1 LAHRC
6 RPKNALWERGAPIG
20 GAAVAKEQ
28 TMHTILATGTA
39 ALLLATTAAVPA
51 RAAELTV
58 AWAAAASSADPHFH
72 AVTPN
77 NALAR
82 HVFSALT
89 RTDPKGAIGPDL
101 ASSWEVKDPR
111 TWVFHLVN
119 ATFQDGTPFTANDV
133 LYTLCRT
140 WKSVGPT
147 QSFTEVPKTVSAA
160 EVTDPHTV
168 VFHTHEPDPTFP
180 ALLVGYYML
189 SAHTAG
195 ARPDIH
201 FDPANQCG
209 VALPP
214 SSDFDA
220 LKMTNGT
227 GPYRLARYVSGD
239 VAVLEANHAYFGPAP
254 HWDRVTIRPVP
265 NTGAR
270 TAGLLAGDYDLIENP
285 AAQDLPTIK
294 AKGGLA
300 YTTTP
305 SDRIIFLQPDIGRT
319 PSPMVEAG
327 GKNPLADAR
336 VREAISMAIDRRA
349 IAERLMD
356 GLAVPADQYVTEGL
370 PGHLDDPPKLAFDPA
385 GARKLLADA
394 GWPDGFGLTISA
406 TNDRYINDGKV
417 VQALGQFL
425 SRIGIR
431 TKVDAMTQ
439 TMFFPRRA
447 KREFSVAMGG
457 WGYSPLSTISVLR
470 TWVVT
475 TDLARGIGGS
485 NYGSYHSEAFD
496 AAFLPALTDLND
508 ATRTKHLQDAT
519 RIALTDNAIIP
530 LYWETSVWAFKDRY
544 AYVGRT
550 DQVTDVDGLSLKV
563 K

>member
-1 LAHRC
+1 
-6 RPKNALWERGAPIG
+6 
-20 GAAVAKEQ
+20 
-28 TMHTILATGTA
+28 MLATA
-39 ALLLATTAAVPA
+39 ACVPA
-51 RAAELTV
+51 RAADITV

-77 NALAR
+77 NTLAY

-89 RTDPKGAIGPDL
+89 RTDPKGAVGPGL
-101 ASSWEVKDPR
+101 AESWEVKDDR
-111 TWVFHLVN
+111 TWVFHLVSTN
-119 ATFQDGTPFTANDV
+119 FQDGTPFTANDV
-133 LYTLCRT
+133 IYSLCRT
-140 WKSVGPT
+140 LKAVGPT
-147 QSFTEVPKTVSAA
+147 QSFVEVPKTVAMA
-160 EVTDPHTV
+160 EVIGPHTI
-168 VFHTHEPDPTFP
+168 VFHTHEPDPTVP
-180 ALLVGYYML
+180 ALLAGYSVL

-195 ARPDIH
+195 AAADIR

-209 VALPP
+209 VPLPP
-214 SSDFDA
+214 SSDFDN
-220 LKMTNGT
+220 LKMANGT
-227 GPYRLARYVSGD
+227 GPYRLTRYVSGD
-239 VAVLEANHAYFGPAP
+239 VAVLEANRTYFGAPP

-285 AAQDLPTIK
+285 AAQDLPAIK
-294 AKGGLA
+294 VKGGLA

-319 PSPMVEAG
+319 PSPLVEAG
-327 GKNPLADAR
+327 GKNPLADKR
-336 VREAISMAIDRRA
+336 VREAISLAIDRRA

-370 PGHLDDPPKLAFDPA
+370 PGHLAAPPKLAFDPA
-385 GARKLLADA
+385 RARQLLAEA
-394 GWPDGFGLTISA
+394 GYPNGFDLTISA
-406 TNDRYINDGKV
+406 TNDRYINDAKV

-425 SRIGIR
+425 SRVGIR
-431 TKVDAMTQ
+431 AKVDAMTQ

-447 KREFSVAMGG
+447 KREFSLAMGG

-496 AAFLPALTDLND
+496 NAFLPALTDLD
-508 ATRTKHLQDAT
+508 EPSRDRRLQEAT

-544 AYVGRT
+544 TYVGRS
-550 DQVTDVDGLSLKV
+550 DQVTDVDGLSLMAK
-563 K
+563 

>member
-1 LAHRC
+1 
-6 RPKNALWERGAPIG
+6 
-20 GAAVAKEQ
+20 
-28 TMHTILATGTA
+28 MHTILAAGTA
-39 ALLLATTAAVPA
+39 ALLLATTAAQPA
-51 RAAELTV
+51 SAADITV

-77 NALAR
+77 NALAF
-82 HVFSALT
+82 HVFNALT
-89 RTDPKGAIGPDL
+89 RTDAKGAIGPDL
-101 ASSWEVKDPR
+101 AKSWEVKDDR
-111 TWVFHLVN
+111 TWVFHLVD
-119 ATFQDGTPFTANDV
+119 TKFQDGTPFTANDV
-133 LYTLCRT
+133 LYSLCRT
-140 WKSVGPT
+140 LKAVGPT
-147 QSFTEVPKTVSAA
+147 QSFTEVPKTVASA
-160 EVTDPHTV
+160 EVADPHTII
-168 VFHTHEPDPTFP
+168 FHTKAPDPTLP

-195 ARPDIH
+195 ASGDIR

-209 VALPP
+209 VPLPP
-214 SSDFDA
+214 SSDFDN

-227 GPYRLARYVSGD
+227 GPYRLTRYVSGD
-239 VAVLEANHAYFGPAP
+239 VTVLEANHAYFGRAP

-285 AAQDLPTIK
+285 AAQDLPAIK

-305 SDRIIFLQPDIGRT
+305 SDRIMFLQPDIGRT
-319 PSPMVEAG
+319 PSPLVDAG
-327 GKNPLADAR
+327 GKNPLADPR
-336 VREAISMAIDRRA
+336 VREAISIAIDRRA
-349 IAERLMD
+349 IAERVMD

-370 PGHLDDPPKLAFDPA
+370 PGHLANPPKLAFDPA
-385 GARKLLADA
+385 RARKLLAEA

-406 TNDRYINDGKV
+406 TNDRYINDARV
-417 VQALGQFL
+417 VQALAQFL
-425 SRIGIR
+425 SRVGIR

-447 KREFSVAMGG
+447 KREFSLAMGG

-475 TDLARGIGGS
+475 TDLSKGIGGS
-485 NYGSYHSEAFD
+485 NYGSYHSDAFD
-496 AAFLPALTDLND
+496 AAFLPALTDLD
-508 ATRTKHLQDAT
+508 VASQERHLEEAN

-544 AYVGRT
+544 TFVGRT
-550 DQVTDVDGLSLKV
+550 NQVTDVDGLSLK
-563 K
+563 